1 MEDTFVEDIFKE
13 MDSEPIIKKVT
24 QTIKTKSI
32 KKQEEKTMTVIIK
45 KMQKIVNDK
54 PGTKAFVDISIN
66 GQVSIM
72 GLNVVETKTG
82 ELFVSYPESLNVKTN
97 VRYNIITVD
106 DLELKQ
112 EIEEKILALYRR

>member
-1 MEDTFVEDIFKE
+1 
-13 MDSEPIIKKVT
+13 
-24 QTIKTKSI
+24 
-32 KKQEEKTMTVIIK
+32 
-45 KMQKIVNDK
+45 
-54 PGTKAFVDISIN
+54 
-66 GQVSIM
+66 M

>member
-1 MEDTFVEDIFKE
+1 MEDSFTEDLLNE
-13 MDSEPIIKKVT
+13 MEANKIKKVV
-24 QTIKTKSI
+24 KVTKPYI
-32 KKQEEKTMTVIIK
+32 YKKQEEKTMTVIIK